1 MTAYY
6 AMFEQARLRKGHNI
20 LVHSAAGGVGTM
32 LCQMGAI
39 IGCKVVGVVG
49 GAHKVQYALEHGC
62 HHVIDKSSES
72 LWPRAEELA
81 PDGYHAV
88 FGAWWGVDIK
98 AMRLHRPHAH
108 QDPASMRVCRR
119 ERCVHAEAVV
129 QPPGADWAVDSVR
142 LPLYATAQG
151 CVRCVCSPR
160 DVSRA
165 VARCWSAVRGLDRSA
180 ACDTSGGVLGVKE
193 WIKLA
198 WDYVRTPRFLPLE
211 MTATNRSVM
220 GFNLSFLF
228 GEHELLRK
236 CMLDIVGCVQ
246 RRVPRTRVPRG
257 SISCS
262 WMWLGG
268 WAVASGGS
276 RRAS

>member
-1 MTAYY
+1 MLGCARCPLTARCMPASVCQAPSVPTANVPRAGRCRRPSVRCVAAGECRAGLIRLRWQRSLAPPVASAVAMTAYY

-72 LWPRAEELA
+72 LWPRAEDLA

-88 FGAWWGVDIK
+88 FGAWLGVDIK

-108 QDPASMRVCRR
+108 PDLASTRVCRR

-142 LPLYATAQG
+142 LPLHASPQG
-151 CVRCVCSPR
+151 CVRCVVC
-160 DVSRA
+160 
-165 VARCWSAVRGLDRSA
+165 ARHV
-180 ACDTSGGVLGVKE
+180 T
-193 WIKLA
+193 
-198 WDYVRTPRFLPLE
+198 
-211 MTATNRSVM
+211 
-220 GFNLSFLF
+220 
-228 GEHELLRK
+228 
-236 CMLDIVGCVQ
+236 
-246 RRVPRTRVPRG
+246 
-257 SISCS
+257 
-262 WMWLGG
+262 
-268 WAVASGGS
+268 
-276 RRAS
+276 